1 MHLREEGRKVDEWKV
16 RHYETAF
23 SPEIQTDERHCQ
35 IGIIN
40 IQSQRGRSG
49 QVGVV
54 GGMGVGLQ
62 WGLRGYFVHD

>member
-1 MHLREEGRKVDEWKV
+1 MEGAATVRRRSADEWKV

-54 GGMGVGLQ
+54 GGMGVG
-62 WGLRGYFVHD
+62 GRGDGGGR